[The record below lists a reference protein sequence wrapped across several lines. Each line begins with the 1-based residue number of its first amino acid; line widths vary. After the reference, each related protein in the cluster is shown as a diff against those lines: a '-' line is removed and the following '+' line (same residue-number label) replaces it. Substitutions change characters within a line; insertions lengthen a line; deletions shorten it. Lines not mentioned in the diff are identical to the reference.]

1 MLLLLLLSPRRK
13 ARYERGRERV
23 SFDPD
28 CVWLSARG
36 NSQYLP
42 YRWAEKHGRHQRQR
56 PLRFGQ
62 PSCQRRDRGFERSSS
77 LKRLFVFQLGDVAHQ
92 CRTQWCP
99 IGVLVSR
106 ERAVGPFEWAERV
119 AICQQRE
126 RKRERRRQA
135 AAPHDGRRCRQLR
148 DSDAVQQ
155 HTHETR
161 SVHQTTDNRHEG
173 PPATDVPVQTDQ
185 KTHSTSET

>member
-1 MLLLLLLSPRRK
+1 MLLLLSPRRK
-13 ARYERGRERV
+13 ARSERGRERV

-28 CVWLSARG
+28 RVWLSARG

-56 PLRFGQ
+56 PPLRFGQ
-62 PSCQRRDRGFERSSS
+62 PSCQRRDRGFERSSR

-106 ERAVGPFEWAERV
+106 ERAVGPFEWGERV
-119 AICQQRE
+119 AICQQPE

-135 AAPHDGRRCRQLR
+135 AAPHDGRRCRQPR
-148 DSDAVQQ
+148 DPDAVQQ
-155 HTHETR
+155 HTHERR
-161 SVHQTTDNRHEG
+161 SGGPSTKDNGH
-173 PPATDVPVQTDQ
+173 PDVQQMFLSVQTDQ
-185 KTHSTSET
+185 KRTSTSET